1 MWGEGGVCE
10 EGEEAEGVE
19 VFEEG
24 EEAEGME
31 VCGEGVEVFEEGW
44 RCVRV
49 KRWRGDGERYVE
61 GAWEGVEL

>member
-10 EGEEAEGVE
+10 EGEEV
-19 VFEEG
+19 
-24 EEAEGME
+24 EGME
-31 VCGEGVEVFEEGW
+31 VCGEGVE
-44 RCVRV
+44 CVRKV